1 MIIWRAKNVL
11 NLNKNKYRIYMLKLV
26 QVFRNMYQI
35 IYDNKP
41 CGNVTIN
48 DKSIPFV
55 ERIRI
60 NPKYAYEICESLMN
74 LILKE
79 LNVDKIKISKHSNH
93 SFLFRCLGCREFDKE
108 FMIYSVT
115 TV

>member
-1 MIIWRAKNVL
+1 
-11 NLNKNKYRIYMLKLV
+11 MLKLV

-35 IYDNKP
+35 LYDNKP

-48 DKSIPFV
+48 DESTPFV

-60 NPKYAYEICESLMN
+60 NPIYAYEICESLMN
-74 LILKE
+74 LILQE
-79 LNVDKIKISKHSNH
+79 LSINEIKISRYSNN
-93 SFLFRCLGCREFDKE
+93 SFLFRCLGCKEFDDN